1 MKTTLEEYLAFR
13 TVVDAGSITAAADQ
27 LGQTTSGVSRTLR
40 RLEQKLGITLLR
52 RTTRKLELTDEGREF
67 LGRAR
72 SILDAVD
79 AAEEQMALCS
89 QQPTGR
95 LRVNAAPSFMQH
107 VIVPMVGDFR
117 EQYPGISLELD
128 THDRYIDLL
137 EQRTDIAIRFGELQD
152 STLHARLLG
161 HTQLRLLASPGYLAR
176 YGAPRDVAELRQ
188 HTLCG
193 FNGLDELNRWPL
205 VDTTGQPLQVVPD
218 VAASSG
224 ATLQALALAGQG
236 IVCLADYMTRHD
248 REQGRLVPV
257 LADQTQHRHQV
268 INAVYYRN
276 TALSLRITLFLDF
289 LAGRLDGRL

>member
-13 TVVDAGSITAAADQ
+13 TVVEAGSITAAADQ

-67 LGRAR
+67 LGRTR
-72 SILDAVD
+72 SILDAVE

-107 VIVPMVGDFR
+107 IIVPLVGDFR
-117 EQYPGISLELD
+117 RHYPGITLELD

-137 EQRTDIAIRFGELQD
+137 EQRTDIAIRFGELRD

-161 HTQLRLLASPGYLAR
+161 YTPLRLLASPDYLAR
-176 YGAPRDVAELRQ
+176 HGEPQDVAELRR

-193 FNGLDELNRWPL
+193 FNRLDELNRWPL
-205 VDTTGQPLQVVPD
+205 FDTTGQPLQITPD
-218 VAASSG
+218 IAASSG
-224 ATLQALALAGQG
+224 ATLQALAVAGQG
-236 IVCLADYMTRHD
+236 IVCLADYMTRSD

-257 LADQTQHRHQV
+257 LTDQTQHMHQV
-268 INAVYYRN
+268 IHAVYYRN

-289 LAGRLDGRL
+289 LTERLDGRL

>member
-13 TVVDAGSITAAADQ
+13 TVVEAGSITAAADQ

-40 RLEQKLGITLLR
+40 RLEQKLSITLLR

-72 SILDAVD
+72 SILEAVE

-89 QQPTGR
+89 QQPMGR

-107 VIVPMVGDFR
+107 IIVPLIGEFR
-117 EQYPGISLELD
+117 RLYPGISLELD

-137 EQRTDIAIRFGELQD
+137 EQRTDIAIRFGELGD

-161 HTQLRLLASPGYLAR
+161 HTPLRLLASPDYLAAH
-176 YGAPRDVAELRQ
+176 GEPQNVADLAR

-193 FNGLDELNRWPL
+193 FNRLEELNRWPL
-205 VDTTGQPLQVVPD
+205 FDTTGQPLHVTPD

-236 IVCLADYMTRHD
+236 IVCLADYMTRCD
-248 REQGRLVPV
+248 RRRGKLVPV
-257 LADQTQHRHQV
+257 LTAQTQHACQV
-268 INAVYYRN
+268 IHAVYYRN

-289 LAGRLDGRL
+289 LAERLEGRL